1 MMKNKYIITVEFQVH
16 SMEMMRSF
24 IKHVTQNASDS
35 LKFEPGCLRFDVL
48 VPSDS
53 RTSIFLYEI
62 YEDKEAFKLHLIS
75 KHFEV
80 FDKSIK
86 NLVFSKIVRE
96 FSSPQTA

>member
-1 MMKNKYIITVEFQVH
+1 MMEKKYIITVEFQVH
-16 SMEMMRSF
+16 SIEMMGSF
-24 IKHVTQNASDS
+24 IKHATQNASDS

-53 RTSIFLYEI
+53 KTSIFLYEI
-62 YEDKEAFKLHLIS
+62 YENKDAFGLHLTS

-86 NLVFSKIVRE
+86 NFVFSKIVRE
-96 FSSPQTA
+96 FSSPQTP

>member
-1 MMKNKYIITVEFQVH
+1 MKNEYIITVEFQVH
-16 SMEMMRSF
+16 SMEMMESF
-24 IKHVTQNASDS
+24 IRHVTQNASDS

-53 RTSIFLYEI
+53 ETSIFLYEI
-62 YEDKEAFKLHLIS
+62 YKNKDAFGLHLLS

-86 NLVFSKIVRE
+86 KLVFNKIVRE
-96 FSSPQTA
+96 FSSAQTL

>member
-1 MMKNKYIITVEFQVH
+1 
-16 SMEMMRSF
+16 MEMMESF
-24 IKHVTQNASDS
+24 IRHVTQNASDS

-53 RTSIFLYEI
+53 ETSIFLYEI
-62 YEDKEAFKLHLIS
+62 YENNDAFGLHLRS

-86 NLVFSKIVRE
+86 KLIFNKIVRE
-96 FSSPQTA
+96 FSSPQTL

>member
-1 MMKNKYIITVEFQVH
+1 MKDEYIITVEFRVH
-16 SMEMMRSF
+16 SMEMMEIF

-53 RTSIFLYEI
+53 ETSIFLYEI
-62 YEDKEAFKLHLIS
+62 YRNKEAFRLHLLS

-80 FDKSIK
+80 FNKSIK
-86 NLVFSKIVRE
+86 KLVFSKTVRE
-96 FSSPQTA
+96 FSSPLTP

>member
-1 MMKNKYIITVEFQVH
+1 MKNKYIITVEFKVH
-16 SMEMMRSF
+16 SIEMMRSF

-62 YEDKEAFKLHLIS
+62 YEDKEAFGLHLIS

-80 FDKSIK
+80 FDKNIK

>member
-1 MMKNKYIITVEFQVH
+1 MKNKYIITVEFQVH

-35 LKFEPGCLRFDVL
+35 LEFEPGCLRFDVL

-62 YEDKEAFKLHLIS
+62 YEDKEAFGLHLIS

>member
-1 MMKNKYIITVEFQVH
+1 MKNKYIITVEFKVH
-16 SMEMMRSF
+16 SIEMMRSF

-62 YEDKEAFKLHLIS
+62 YEDKEAFGLHLIS